1 MKVFISALLLLGIG
15 VLGMAFNII
24 FRKKSFP
31 QTEVGSNENMKK
43 MGIKCIKEEEEEE
56 AGKKH
61 INTRSYES
69 CSNCGET
76 KCW

>member
-15 VLGMAFNII
+15 VLGMSFNII

-43 MGIKCIKEEEEEE
+43 MGIKCIKEEEE